1 MRILL
6 LPTLILLAGAAQAQG
21 DDCSTPLPL
30 SLGSNA
36 FDLTGFSDSFY
47 YDGSCASHDGF
58 EDIWFTYTPA
68 TSDVH
73 VFETCGSDF
82 DTIIRVFDGSA
93 CGGICIAGND
103 DACAMSN
110 GINYASSL
118 TVGLT
123 AGQSYLVQVETWD
136 QGVVGLSDLQ
146 VSIDAPVVNPNNG
159 HAYYVVNQA
168 TDWDTAKAAA
178 EALTF
183 GSFTGH
189 LVTIQD
195 QAELDWIM
203 GNLNVTRPWIGLYQN
218 TASSSY
224 SEPTGGWE
232 WVTGEPFTFD
242 NWAAGEPNDNPAGEN
257 TAEMFG
263 NGEWN
268 DIQSFNAWTNS
279 YIVEFDGGGGPALFC
294 SPANPN
300 STGNPVTLANS
311 DQSGAGVYHLE
322 AEGGPFDQFGIF
334 LVAAANI
341 PSGIPVSD
349 GLLCLSA
356 PIGRYTTTA
365 GPGLNSIGKFDA
377 AGIFQNL
384 AGTSTVG
391 SGFDVLAVLPTPPG
405 GVIVSGATWNFQL
418 WYRDVGGASNFSDGI
433 SVTF

>member
-1 MRILL
+1 
-6 LPTLILLAGAAQAQG
+6 
-21 DDCSTPLPL
+21 
-30 SLGSNA
+30 
-36 FDLTGFSDSFY
+36 
-47 YDGSCASHDGF
+47 
-58 EDIWFTYTPA
+58 
-68 TSDVH
+68 
-73 VFETCGSDF
+73 
-82 DTIIRVFDGSA
+82 
-93 CGGICIAGND
+93 
-103 DACAMSN
+103 MSN

-118 TVGLT
+118 TVGLA

-146 VSIDAPVVNPNNG
+146 ISIDAPVVNPNNG

-168 TDWDTAKAAA
+168 TDWDTARAAA
-178 EALTF
+178 ESMTF

-189 LVTIQD
+189 LVTIRD

-218 TASSSY
+218 TSSSSY
-224 SEPTGGWE
+224 SEPAGGWE
-232 WVTGEPFTFD
+232 WVTGEAFTFD

-294 SPANPN
+294 SPANVN
-300 STGNPVTLANS
+300 STGNAVTLASS
-311 DQSGAGVYHLE
+311 DQSGPGVYHLE

-356 PIGRYTTTA
+356 PIGRYSTTA

-377 AGIFQNL
+377 AGVLQNL

-391 SGFDVLAVLPTPPG
+391 SGFDVLAVLPSPPG
-405 GVIVSGATWNFQL
+405 GVVVSGATWNFQL

>member
-6 LPTLILLAGAAQAQG
+6 LPTLLLLAGAAQAQG
-21 DDCSTPLPL
+21 DDCSAPLPL
-30 SLGSNA
+30 NLGSNP
-36 FDLTGFSDSFY
+36 FDLTGFSDSLY
-47 YDGSCASHDGF
+47 YDGACASHDGF

-110 GINYASSL
+110 GVNYASSL
-118 TVGLT
+118 TVGLA

-146 VSIDAPVVNPNNG
+146 ISIDAPVVNPNNG

-294 SPANPN
+294 SPANVN
-300 STGNPVTLANS
+300 STGSAVTLASS
-311 DQSGAGVYHLE
+311 DQSGPGVYHLE

-356 PIGRYTTTA
+356 PIGRYSTTA

-377 AGIFQNL
+377 AGVLQNL

-391 SGFDVLAVLPTPPG
+391 SGFDVLAVLPSPPG
-405 GVIVSGATWNFQL
+405 GVVVSGATWNFQL

>member
-6 LPTLILLAGAAQAQG
+6 LPTLLLLAGAAQAQG
-21 DDCSTPLPL
+21 DDCSAPLPL
-30 SLGSNA
+30 NLGSNP
-36 FDLTGFSDSFY
+36 FDLTGFSDSLY
-47 YDGSCASHDGF
+47 YDGACASHDGF

-110 GINYASSL
+110 GVNYASSL
-118 TVGLT
+118 TVGLA

-146 VSIDAPVVNPNNG
+146 ISIDAPVVNPNNG

-168 TDWDTAKAAA
+168 TDWDTAKTAA

-294 SPANPN
+294 SPANVN
-300 STGNPVTLANS
+300 STGNAVTLASS
-311 DQSGAGVYHLE
+311 DQSGPGVYHLE

-356 PIGRYTTTA
+356 PIGRYSTTA

-377 AGIFQNL
+377 AGVLQNL

-391 SGFDVLAVLPTPPG
+391 SGFDVLAVLPSPPG
-405 GVIVSGATWNFQL
+405 GVVVSGATWNFQL
-418 WYRDVGGASNFSDGI
+418 WYRDVGGVSNFSDGI

>member
-232 WVTGEPFTFD
+232 WVNGEPFVYN
-242 NWAAGEPNDNPAGEN
+242 NWYTGEPNDNPAGEN

-300 STGNPVTLANS
+300 STGNPVTLASS

-365 GPGLNSIGKFDA
+365 GPGLNSIGRFDA
-377 AGIFQNL
+377 AGVLVNL
-384 AGTSTVG
+384 FGTSTTG
-391 SGFDVLAVLPTPPG
+391 TGFDVPTTLPSPPG
-405 GVIVSGATWNFQL
+405 GVITTGETWFFQL
-418 WYRDVGGASNFSDGI
+418 WYRDGATSNISDGI
-433 SVTF
+433 RRTF

>member
-6 LPTLILLAGAAQAQG
+6 LPALLLLAGAAQAQG
-21 DDCSTPLPL
+21 DDCSAPLPL
-30 SLGSNA
+30 SLGSNP
-36 FDLTGFSDSFY
+36 FDLTGFSDSLY
-47 YDGSCASHDGF
+47 YDGACASHDGF

-123 AGQSYLVQVETWD
+123 AGQSYLVQIETWD

-146 VSIDAPVVNPNNG
+146 ISIDAPVVNPNNG

-300 STGNPVTLANS
+300 STGNPVTLASS

-377 AGIFQNL
+377 AGVFQNL

>member
-300 STGNPVTLANS
+300 STGNPVTLASS